1 MFGEKGLLMKLSAC
15 KYVSNM
21 YLMCNSPKLEIKSE
35 HFAVLV
41 TLLKLLMTCSNE
53 NNRIPQANF
62 IIRSYLTEAYA

>member
-1 MFGEKGLLMKLSAC
+1 
-15 KYVSNM
+15 
-21 YLMCNSPKLEIKSE
+21 MCNSPKLEIKSE

-53 NNRIPQANF
+53 NNRIPQARNF